1 MPWKES
7 DTPDHRTPCPECGSV
22 KRTCQASIGEMRPSN
37 YLLDNFVAHRL
48 SLLKECGAPELPES
62 RNWLNE
68 FILNSAFKV
77 QLEARTRAYVFN
89 FLRRAE
95 GALSAYRVARVALI
109 EYLTTPANVL
119 SPYFR
124 GALELRSLHIPVL
137 PGLRTTRHRHGP
149 EAI

>member
-1 MPWKES
+1 M
-7 DTPDHRTPCPECGSV
+7 
-22 KRTCQASIGEMRPSN
+22 GEMQPSR
-37 YLLDNFVAHRL
+37 YLLDNFVAHKL
-48 SLLKECGAPELPES
+48 SLLKECGAPELPET
-62 RNWLNE
+62 RNWLNV
-68 FILNSAFKV
+68 FILNSVFKV
-77 QLEARTRAYVFN
+77 QLEAKPRAYVFN